1 MNCNVNRQH
10 VLSLFDTLH
19 DKYQFKDGEYKD
31 FVETLAGKN
40 VDDEDEDELPDYD
53 EIVPGTLL
61 ERRYWQPR
69 ADEDAN
75 PVLIHEVNEFV
86 DTTLQLMKQMDFY
99 YDVVDILI
107 ANTRMEDEKHEHL
120 VWKDNGQRVTD
131 DDEAKLL
138 RIVKSTKS
146 LPTGV
151 RCVRVR
157 TNRST
162 YQQEYDVLEYDVF
175 DGWFDTVESLLHC
188 VFWELFVPIYVN
200 AFGEHTFLHDNGTD
214 VYTLWK
220 DNAKRVTH
228 CPFDNA
234 KFDCL
239 IQDFHDQLL
248 QEWKNRTGRF
258 APIDPVLAEKM
269 NHSETVKQVYG
280 VPTD

>member
-1 MNCNVNRQH
+1 MSSNVDRQH

-19 DKYQFKDGEYKD
+19 DKYQFQDGEYKD

-40 VDDEDEDELPDYD
+40 VDNEDEDELPDYD
-53 EIVPGTLL
+53 EIVSGTFL

-86 DTTLQLMKQMDFY
+86 DTTLQLMKQMDFWD
-99 YDVVDILI
+99 DVVDILI

-138 RIVKSTKS
+138 RIVRSTES
-146 LPTGV
+146 LPT
-151 RCVRVR
+151 
-157 TNRST
+157 
-162 YQQEYDVLEYDVF
+162 DLEYNVD
-175 DGWFDTVESLLHC
+175 DDWFDTVGTLLNC
-188 VFWELFVPIYVN
+188 VFWELFVPIYVI

-220 DNAKRVTH
+220 DNAKRVKH
-228 CPFDNA
+228 C
-234 KFDCL
+234 
-239 IQDFHDQLL
+239 IV
-248 QEWKNRTGRF
+248 R
-258 APIDPVLAEKM
+258 
-269 NHSETVKQVYG
+269 
-280 VPTD
+280 